1 MSVLI
6 KKHWHFLFK
15 WERDIIIKS
24 KKIFMISFVSFLSVS
39 CLCGCDMFRKDSTIT
54 DKKIAKIKSVEN
66 ENISVKQYT
75 GLKVEVDSSPEITDD
90 MVTDEANYYLDELD
104 LHKKNYDDQI
114 ENGDFVNIQFI
125 GKIDNAPFNGGSSES
140 YDVLIGSNTMIDNF
154 EQQLIGHYPGDTFT
168 VSVTFP
174 DNYSK
179 TDLAGKDA
187 TFETTINYKKE
198 SIEIPIELTN
208 DFIKEN
214 TEFDSLEEFYDY
226 LRDDLEQQNLSM
238 LQTNKE
244 NAVIDKL
251 MNLSV
256 VKNYPNDLLNSE
268 INSLNKSYEDYAS
281 ESGLDFDSLINQ
293 LGYNSRDDYDK
304 HIMNYA
310 KESVKYYLICNAIA
324 TEEDLFVSND
334 DYIEEGDKLS
344 KEYGYSSVSE
354 MENDYSKEEIKET
367 LLDRKVVSFVID
379 NSDFIYDE
387 S

>member
-1 MSVLI
+1 
-6 KKHWHFLFK
+6 
-15 WERDIIIKS
+15 
-24 KKIFMISFVSFLSVS
+24 MISFVSFLSVS

-54 DKKIAKIKSVEN
+54 DKKIVKIKSVEN
-66 ENISVKQYT
+66 ENISIKQYT
-75 GLKVEVDSSPEITDD
+75 GLKVEVDKLPEITDD
-90 MVTDEANYYLDELD
+90 MVKEDANYYLDELD

-214 TEFDSLEEFYDY
+214 TEFDSLEEFYGY

-244 NAVIDKL
+244 NVVIDKL

>member
-54 DKKIAKIKSVEN
+54 DKKIVKIKSVEN
-66 ENISVKQYT
+66 ENISIKQYT
-75 GLKVEVDSSPEITDD
+75 GLKVEVDKLPEITDD
-90 MVTDEANYYLDELD
+90 MVKEDANYYLDELD

-154 EQQLIGHYPGDTFT
+154 EQQLIGHYPEDTFT

-214 TEFDSLEEFYDY
+214 TEFDSLEEFYGY